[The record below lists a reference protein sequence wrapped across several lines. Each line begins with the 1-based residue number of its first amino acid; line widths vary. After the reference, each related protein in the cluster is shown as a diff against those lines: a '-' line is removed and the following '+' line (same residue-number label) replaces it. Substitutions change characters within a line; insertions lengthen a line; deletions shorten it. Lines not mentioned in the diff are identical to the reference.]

1 MILAAKESE
10 HLLIANLFHKVDE
23 IRHKVATTIN
33 TGITLMHWHIGEHIN
48 KNILHEKR
56 AEYGKKYVSTMSTKL
71 PRLQGRSTNTKSCNK
86 QTS

>member
-10 HLLIANLFHKVDE
+10 HLLIADLFHKVDE

-71 PRLQGRSTNTKSCNK
+71 PLSQGSTTKSCNK